1 MQIQVSNKFQVMA
14 RLQKDRLQGKRSRDF
29 SRLDPRLFFSRYL
42 YNTIQY
48 NVLYFERVDIHD

>member
-29 SRLDPRLFFSRYL
+29 SRLDPRVSLVSL
-42 YNTIQY
+42 CANHLT
-48 NVLYFERVDIHD
+48 VVWVA

>member
-42 YNTIQY
+42 CGANHLT
-48 NVLYFERVDIHD
+48 VVWVA